1 MAAILLPRRAFLK
14 GSVAAAGST
23 AVLSAEKIPREP
35 GVRLR
40 LALNA
45 YSFDKPLRS
54 GSMTLEDVVHFC
66 AQHRVDALDA
76 TGYYFPGYPQTPP
89 DAYVYNLKRTAFL
102 NGVQLSGTGVRND
115 FATADSAIRARD
127 IAMVK
132 AWIEVA
138 SRLGAPVIRVFSG
151 PARPEGHTFNQA
163 LEWMIPAF
171 RECAELGKRHG
182 VIVGLQQHNDF
193 LKTADE
199 TIRVIEAVNSP
210 WFGDIL
216 DVGSLRQN
224 DPYAEIEKLVPYAVS
239 WQLKENVGADS
250 PIDLARIRAI
260 IEKVGYRGVLPF
272 EALGAGDPR
281 DRISNF
287 LERIRTAFALQR

>member
-1 MAAILLPRRAFLK
+1 MQNLFPRRTFLA
-14 GSVAAAGST
+14 GSLGLAAASVAEAKVA
-23 AVLSAEKIPREP
+23 REP

-40 LALNA
+40 LALNG
-45 YSFDKPLRS
+45 YSFDKPLRA
-54 GSMTLEDVVHFC
+54 GEITMDDVIQFC

-76 TGYYFPGYPQTPP
+76 TGYYFPGYPKAPS
-89 DAYVYNLKRTAFL
+89 DEYIYNLKRTAFL

-115 FATADSAIRARD
+115 FAVADAAARKAD
-127 IAMVK
+127 VKMVK
-132 AWIEVA
+132 EWIEVA
-138 SRLGAPVIRVFSG
+138 EKLGAPVIRVFSG
-151 PARPEGHTFNQA
+151 RVQPEGHTFDQV

-171 RECAELGKRHG
+171 QECAEHGKKHG

-193 LKTADE
+193 LKTAAE

-216 DVGSLRQN
+216 DVGSLRQG
-224 DPYAEIEKLVPYAVS
+224 DPYAEIEKMVPYAVS
-239 WQLKENVGADS
+239 WQVKETVWYGTKET
-250 PIDLARIRAI
+250 PIDLKRLRSI

-281 DRISNF
+281 PKITAF
-287 LERIRTAFALQR
+287 LEQIRTAFSL